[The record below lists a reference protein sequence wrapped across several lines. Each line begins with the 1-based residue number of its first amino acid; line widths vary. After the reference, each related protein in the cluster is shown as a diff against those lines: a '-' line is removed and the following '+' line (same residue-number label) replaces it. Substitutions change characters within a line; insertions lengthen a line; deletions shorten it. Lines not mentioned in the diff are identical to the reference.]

1 MLVCVLLGVFTF
13 NIGFSKVP
21 GHNIY
26 IIAPYDA
33 IKLIINLFV
42 FSIMCFVLLKIFNNI
57 K

>member
-1 MLVCVLLGVFTF
+1 MLVCVLLSVFTF

-33 IKLIINLFV
+33 IELMINLFV